1 VWPDVGALGSFLL
14 LWFLLMLMVPK
25 RNWQEI
31 PSRLGAVL
39 RGGRHHVY
47 GPPPSSERSDSA
59 LPPAFIGVAGE
70 VVRLFEMGLAL
81 FLIAIWAEGR
91 SARRRL
97 EARRIW
103 DGSAAALLSSRID
116 GALNGEQLRSMLAQG
131 GHPLLARKE
140 VEAAPR
146 QYVVPPMQWRLDWE
160 QRRLAAIPGP
170 SDDPWAEDAPGE
182 TVGGPELTSIQ
193 SLGRLH
199 LWAGDTDLAAELLAR
214 PRAAFTW
221 LYLLAREVLGPRAY
235 VTSDAFADEGA
246 PGLDLAAQRKA
257 LNNRV
262 NHLRHDEPVRPLGA
276 RVVRDGPYIHLNLEG
291 CPCDAIEL
299 LRAVDEVRDAGP
311 MLSPSM
317 GLRIEK
323 LLESQGG
330 EFLQEWD
337 ELERDTTQGRGTA
350 ADLIRDVRRKI
361 EDARAYLLVALGES
375 YLSRREPVRAVR
387 YFEEALDRQPEN
399 EETARKLVGACSQT
413 GQGGYAKQVRLRY
426 GLRDEEA
433 SSERPSAR

>member
-1 VWPDVGALGSFLL
+1 MANS
-14 LWFLLMLMVPK
+14 
-25 RNWQEI
+25 
-31 PSRLGAVL
+31 
-39 RGGRHHVY
+39 
-47 GPPPSSERSDSA
+47 
-59 LPPAFIGVAGE
+59 
-70 VVRLFEMGLAL
+70 
-81 FLIAIWAEGR
+81 
-91 SARRRL
+91 
-97 EARRIW
+97 
-103 DGSAAALLSSRID
+103 
-116 GALNGEQLRSMLAQG
+116 LRSLLAQG
-131 GHPLLARKE
+131 GYPLLAHKE

-160 QRRLAAIPGP
+160 QRRLAAISGP
-170 SDDPWAEDAPGE
+170 SDDPWAADAPAE

-199 LWAGDTDLAAELLAR
+199 LWAGDGDLAAELLAR

-291 CPCDAIEL
+291 CPCDAIQL
-299 LRAVDEVRDAGP
+299 LRAVDQVRDAGP
-311 MLSPSM
+311 MLSPSL

-323 LLESQGG
+323 LLESHGG

-361 EDARAYLLVALGES
+361 EDARARLLVALGES
-375 YLSRREPVRAVR
+375 YLSRREPLRAVR
-387 YFEEALDRQPEN
+387 YLEEALDRQPEN
-399 EETARKLVGACSQT
+399 EETVRKLVEACSPERP
-413 GQGGYAKQVRLRY
+413 GRVRAAKQVRLQVRPR
-426 GLRDEEA
+426 GRRGQLQ
-433 SSERPSAR
+433 ERPSAR